1 MATDAAPAAETP
13 TREAYITPAAD
24 FAVLLT
30 LACLV
35 AVAGVAVITP

>member
-1 MATDAAPAAETP
+1 MATDNANAADTP

-24 FAVLLT
+24 FAILLA

-35 AVAGVAVITP
+35 SVVGVAVITP